1 MKFCVCACV
10 CGLSF
15 KLMFYFDWFL
25 SLSIKGAKFEIA
37 KAVAKNVIRTLTKQD
52 YVNVICSRASHWN
65 EVGK

>member
-1 MKFCVCACV
+1 MSFLADCCVLLC
-10 CGLSF
+10 F
-15 KLMFYFDWFL
+15 
-25 SLSIKGAKFEIA
+25 SLSIKGEKFSIA